1 MAVKF
6 TNNAKT
12 TLSSGINSSVTS
24 AAVADGSVFPSLGA
38 GEYFYITFDDGTNN
52 EICKV
57 TARSGNN
64 LTIVR
69 AQDSTTARA
78 FSSGDEAQLRITASL
93 LTEIQENIASKS
105 ANQTVYNAT
114 AASSATDY
122 NIGVDPGVE
131 ANAMVFLDGVMQHHD
146 TFSFSGSTLTFDAA
160 PTNGTKIEV
169 IVDNLINLQ
178 SSNLTVDTFTAT
190 SGQTA
195 FTLSDAPGGESNVVA
210 FIDGVFQNQAAFTL
224 SSNTLTF
231 DTGVTVGRTV
241 TVYTINPVNIGT
253 PSDSTVTSS
262 KLSGNITMP
271 GSLTVG
277 SYDVAFD
284 SPTFVVDN
292 SNSRVGIGTASPSN
306 GVLDVVG
313 EVHISS
319 HLDMPDSAKIKL
331 GTGDDLTLYHD
342 GSSSH
347 IENQVSNL
355 TFTNYA
361 DDSDIIFRTDDGSG
375 GHTAYVTLD
384 GSATKVILNKD
395 TKLGDNTELQLGND
409 NDFVLKH
416 NATNSVISTETGDLV
431 LLNNA
436 DDKDIVFQSD
446 DGSGGV
452 QTYLTID
459 GSADRTVF
467 SRSSRH
473 DDNVVATFG
482 TSEDLQIYHDGSYSY
497 IKESGTGDLRIQ
509 ASTNVQIYNSALDK
523 QSANFHTAGPV
534 TLYYDNSAKFA
545 TSSAGVTITGSIAN
559 TSGDFTLDVA
569 GDIILD
575 AGGQNWYFDDDGTRV
590 LSISQVSSD
599 VYIGSEVSDK
609 DMFFRGN
616 DGGSTITALTLD
628 MSDAGTAIFNN
639 TIKVSVDSDVV
650 AEIGRAHVGGGIT
663 GLSDYAIFSH
673 LHAADSGG
681 YALAQNASGATFLN
695 ADDGQDITFLAHGT
709 SIATLAS
716 DASLTLTGDLV
727 IPSTITHSGDTD
739 TKLDFNQAN
748 TMRLITGDTTAWI
761 ANASSMVINED
772 SADFDFRIESNDS
785 ANMLVVDGG
794 DNTVTIAA
802 NNTASVT
809 NSATALAA
817 RTLIINGNEGE
828 GSDNLSVFAMADG
841 TGNYGMEVSN
851 SAHTAQYDLLI
862 NPIMGGN
869 VGIGTTSATSQLHLE
884 NSASNSVVQVGYK
897 NDAQEWRMGVH
908 GGVSDSFLLYDNTNT
923 TTRLKVLTSGAISST
938 TGGMVLQT
946 KEVYASSATSISSGS
961 TAVICSTTITI
972 LENSKLC
979 VWGHSGQILN
989 NATGQNANMLIQ
1001 WVDSGGTVTNISDHS
1016 GNHYGWDQTHNID
1029 RQFMT
1034 SQGISGA
1041 LSAGTYTVRLLGG
1054 AYGGA
1059 VTMNYQ
1065 NIGSHMIIQEISEG

>member
-361 DDSDIIFRTDDGSG
+361 DDSDIIFRTDNGSG

-384 GSATKVILNKD
+384 GSAGLTQFDKHTKHVDSVEAIF
-395 TKLGDNTELQLGND
+395 GNSTD
-409 NDFVLKH
+409 LRIAHDGTDSFM
-416 NATNSVISTETGDLV
+416 TNNTGDLYINQ
-431 LLNNA
+431 LA
-436 DDKDIVFQSD
+436 DDKDILFRSD

-482 TSEDLQIYHDGSYSY
+482 TSEDLQIYHDGNYSY

-545 TSSAGVTITGSIAN
+545 TSSSGVTVTGTLTASGITVDELTIDADTITATDDFIIDATTNIFLDADGGEIVLRDGGSNFGYFHQDSDNFEILS
-559 TSGDFTLDVA
+559 TRSD
-569 GDIILD
+569 GDII
-575 AGGQNWYFDDDGTRV
+575 
-590 LSISQVSSD
+590 I
-599 VYIGSEVSDK
+599 K
-609 DMFFRGN
+609 GN
-616 DGGSTITALTLD
+616 DGGSTIAALTLD

-639 TIKVSVDSDVV
+639 TIKVSADSDVV
-650 AEIGRAHVGGGIT
+650 AEIGRAHVGGGLS
-663 GLSDYAIFSH
+663 GLSDYAVFSH
-673 LHAADSGG
+673 LHSADSGG

-695 ADDGQDITFLAHGT
+695 ADDGQDIKFLAHGT
-709 SIATLAS
+709 TKMTMSS
-716 DASLTLTGDLV
+716 D
-727 IPSTITHSGDTD
+727 
-739 TKLDFNQAN
+739 
-748 TMRLITGDTTAWI
+748 
-761 ANASSMVINED
+761 
-772 SADFDFRIESNDS
+772 
-785 ANMLVVDGG
+785 
-794 DNTVTIAA
+794 
-802 NNTASVT
+802 
-809 NSATALAA
+809 
-817 RTLIINGNEGE
+817 
-828 GSDNLSVFAMADG
+828 
-841 TGNYGMEVSN
+841 
-851 SAHTAQYDLLI
+851 
-862 NPIMGGN
+862 GN
-869 VGIGTTSATSQLHLE
+869 VGIAETSPDRPLHICGPDGTTGLIEGNSRTALFLDNAGATYINLASANNANAGLFFSDADANNRGGVIYEHTNDALTFDTAATERMRIKDDGKVGIGTDSPSNMLDIMGGGYDQIRIGS
-884 NSASNSVVQVGYK
+884 NKTDNNNKTAGIVSTMYTNNSVSLFQLFAQNGNSSLYYGSADGAHRGLQNHYFYTNAGY
-897 NDAQEWRMGVH
+897 NA
-908 GGVSDSFLLYDNTNT
+908 T
-923 TTRLKVLTSGAISST
+923 TSHTKMMEINYLGQIKSGS
-938 TGGMVLQT
+938 GGMVLQT
-946 KEVYASSATSISSGS
+946 KEAYGSTATSISSGS
-961 TAVICSTTITI
+961 SAVICSTTITVK
-972 LENSKLC
+972 ENSKLA
-979 VWGHSGQILN
+979 VWGHSGQIQSSS
-989 NATGQNANMLIQ
+989 TGQNANMLIQ
-1001 WVDSGGTVTNISDHS
+1001 WENSGGTTTNISDHN
-1016 GNHYGWDQTHNID
+1016 GNHYGWDQTDNVE

-1054 AYGGA
+1054 AYNGP

-1065 NIGSHMIIQEISEG
+1065 GQGSHMIIQEISAD